1 MIDGRL
7 LAIGTFALLLPVS
20 IENPAARDS
29 VVGGEGETR
38 VTVVGAIGNYA
49 VIDRGCEG
57 QVIATHPHEFSEAGL
72 EVRHRFPSNA
82 AIGVRSGVVRD
93 RSHEIV
99 TDYSVFPYR
108 DSLVEL
114 KDDVTY
120 YNPYVAYEGRGGG
133 IGAGWILSS
142 GDFGNEG
149 EKTVLPWSAHLRLGS
164 LDGPF
169 FRISVMEGLPLYSGG
184 GYAEA
189 GLGMRPNRSVDVYGG
204 ITSGPYDGPG
214 LMMKLDWRVQRNF
227 AVIVRGRAG
236 NSGGESQ
243 NGIGLGITYV
253 SKPPRD
259 PVRGKHH
266 YRSGGI
272 QSSWGLAPKRKPA
285 VKDTVPA
292 PAVKDT
298 MAAPP
303 EP

>member
-29 VVGGEGETR
+29 VVGGEHETR

-57 QVIATHPHEFSEAGL
+57 QVIATHPHEFSEAGI
-72 EVRHRFPSNA
+72 EVSHRFPSNA

-93 RSHEIV
+93 RSHEIR

-108 DSLVEL
+108 DSLVEV

-120 YNPYVAYEGRGGG
+120 YNPYVAYDGRGGG
-133 IGAGWILSS
+133 LGAGWVISS

-149 EKTVLPWSAHLRLGS
+149 NKTVLPWSAHLRLGR
-164 LDGPF
+164 LDGPY
-169 FRISVMEGLPLYSGG
+169 FRIGVMEGLPLYTGG

-189 GLGMRPNRSVDVYGG
+189 GLGMRPNRSVDVYAGVS
-204 ITSGPYDGPG
+204 SGPYDGAG
-214 LMMKLDWRVQRNF
+214 LMMKVDWRVQRNF
-227 AVIVRGRAG
+227 ALVVRGRVG
-236 NSGGESQ
+236 NSGGEPQ
-243 NGIGLGITYV
+243 NGIGLGLTYV

-259 PVRGKHH
+259 PVRGKHN
-266 YRSGGI
+266 YESGGI

-292 PAVKDT
+292 SVDT
-298 MAAPP
+298 LPP
-303 EP
+303 PP